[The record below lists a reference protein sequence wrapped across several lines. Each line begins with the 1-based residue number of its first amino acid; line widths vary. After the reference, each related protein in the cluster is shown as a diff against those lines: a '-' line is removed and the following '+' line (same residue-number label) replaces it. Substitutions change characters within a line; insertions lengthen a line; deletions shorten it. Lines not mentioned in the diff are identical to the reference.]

1 MDRAQVQKEL
11 EALAAEG
18 KPAPVPEEKVEVEK
32 EEQASE
38 QEETAPEEEQGKD
51 KNKKKGEEEEEKPRE
66 NGVLVLDHRARGAH
80 LDAQL
85 NGDQV
90 VAAAEIMRRAGLSVE
105 AVTGVDWLKENKF
118 EVIYDYAL
126 YIAGEDLYRVVV
138 RALID
143 RDNPDIPTISGVFS
157 GANWHERETW
167 DLLGIN
173 FTGHPQLTRFLLP
186 EDADFHP
193 LRKDFKP

>member
-1 MDRAQVQKEL
+1 MDRAKVQKEL
-11 EALAAEG
+11 EAL
-18 KPAPVPEEKVEVEK
+18 VPEGR
-32 EEQASE
+32 AAA
-38 QEETAPEEEQGKD
+38 APEEEVATGKEGKASEGEQGESE
-51 KNKKKGEEEEEKPRE
+51 KKEEKEEKTRE
-66 NGVLVLDHRARGAH
+66 PGVLTLDHQARGFH
-80 LDAQL
+80 LDVL
-85 NGDQV
+85 LPVDQV
-90 VAAAEIMRRAGLSVE
+90 VAAAEIMQRSGLTLE
-105 AVTGVDWLKENKF
+105 AVTGVDWIKQNKF

-126 YIAGEDLYRVVV
+126 YDPGEELFRIVV
-138 RALID
+138 RALVD
-143 RDNPDIPTISGVFS
+143 RDQPDIPTVSGIFA

>member
-1 MDRAQVQKEL
+1 MDRARIQDDL

-18 KPAPVPEEKVEVEK
+18 RPVPEESPAEIEV
-32 EEQASE
+32 EEQA
-38 QEETAPEEEQGKD
+38 AEEEQVEGEKD
-51 KNKKKGEEEEEKPRE
+51 KKKKEEEKPRE
-66 NGVLVLDHRARGAH
+66 NGVLVLDHLKRGFH

-85 NGDQV
+85 NSDQV
-90 VAAAEIMRRAGLSVE
+90 VAAAEIADRAGLSLE
-105 AVTGVDWLKENKF
+105 AVTGVDWLKEKKF

-126 YIAGEDLYRVVV
+126 YAADEDLFRVVV
-138 RALID
+138 RSFID
-143 RDNPDIPTISGVFS
+143 RDNPDIPTISGIFP

-173 FTGHPQLTRFLLP
+173 FTGHPQLERFLLP

-193 LRKDFKP
+193 LRKDYKP